1 MFPIVL
7 SRLFHR
13 YPRLLNTAF
22 VFTLVRFQHGDAELF
37 EAKFKVRGIPSVTY
51 LVFLYIFVTGL
62 SGPGYCN

>member
-37 EAKFKVRGIPSVTY
+37 EAKFKVRGIPSVS
-51 LVFLYIFVTGL
+51 VFVHLSSSLTGL

>member
-37 EAKFKVRGIPSVTY
+37 EAKFKVRGIPSVS
-51 LVFLYIFVTGL
+51 VFVHL
-62 SGPGYCN
+62 S